1 MPKAKALRKALD
13 QTTEFTKS
21 SPEKNQKEQ
30 EIVKGNLEEEVKKRD
45 KKDDKKKQLEEKA
58 TSSASKQIEEL
69 GKTEANDDEG
79 TEGEEEEEEEEGEG
93 EEEDKEDDN
102 KTSEKETEETVP
114 SLAEKIVK
122 DNTNEQTTGS
132 LKEMSVNKNNNDR
145 GNSTDIE
152 LGPSKYTAF
161 IRQVPIDKEIDNNN
175 KQENNRKISSLE
187 ELQKQSMV
195 ASKAQLSQEISDIFR
210 HVDNGKQS
218 FLDHIRVSADTWMQM
233 WQKKRSKTD
242 RNLQWN
248 SIYERMHFCN
258 PLPNIDEM
266 MLINA
271 NNPEALGWKLAH
283 AFIQCHYLQ
292 GYIVLFAQIVDA
304 YHKKSVEQHYL
315 AGIVD
320 ATLHTITDNLSYMN
334 AIEDFL
340 ACMYYTTKK
349 VQETKVDTMEN
360 LMDPEARDIFAIL
373 KSLFNIP
380 QSAIMTGVKTSQNNQ
395 KRTNSFNQIFMGLTE
410 LINNSDL
417 SLDSIQKAWSTIK
430 MNKAPAVA
438 FGEHIQTI
446 RAQLFNIVNYLINNE
461 DFAWDPQKV
470 TSNII
475 SLLEPFHGGF
485 APLQVALIKERSF
498 QSCKCDKY
506 GPLLIERM
514 EITGIGGYNFTFND
528 VQIDLH
534 DAIPCQVKSQM
545 SAVVEGIPGLINKND
560 IVNYRFYQASA
571 TCNIPQYYYEK
582 LYGLPPWKDKGAALL
597 KIKNI
602 NFYLQVQSVAQ
613 GNKEPEFQ
621 VLLCKCDIKQLDIEI
636 EKSQHP
642 KLMNAITINAI
653 KPYAKARLEKEL
665 SAIAETFFKEV
676 FVAKLF

>member
-1 MPKAKALRKALD
+1 M
-13 QTTEFTKS
+13 
-21 SPEKNQKEQ
+21 
-30 EIVKGNLEEEVKKRD
+30 I
-45 KKDDKKKQLEEKA
+45 
-58 TSSASKQIEEL
+58 
-69 GKTEANDDEG
+69 
-79 TEGEEEEEEEEGEG
+79 
-93 EEEDKEDDN
+93 
-102 KTSEKETEETVP
+102 
-114 SLAEKIVK
+114 
-122 DNTNEQTTGS
+122 
-132 LKEMSVNKNNNDR
+132 
-145 GNSTDIE
+145 
-152 LGPSKYTAF
+152 
-161 IRQVPIDKEIDNNN
+161 
-175 KQENNRKISSLE
+175 
-187 ELQKQSMV
+187 

-210 HVDNGKQS
+210 PVDNGKQS

-248 SIYERMHFCN
+248 K
-258 PLPNIDEM
+258 M
-266 MLINA
+266 MLINT
-271 NNPEALGWKLAH
+271 NNPEALGWKMAH

-292 GYIVLFAQIVDA
+292 EYIVLFAQIVDA
-304 YHKKSVEQHYL
+304 YYEKSVEQHYL
-315 AGIVD
+315 ADIVD
-320 ATLHTITDNLSYMN
+320 ATLHTITDNPSYMN

-349 VQETKVDTMEN
+349 IQEAKVDTVEN
-360 LMDPEARDIFAIL
+360 LMDPDARDIIAIL

-380 QSAIMTGVKTSQNNQ
+380 QSAITAGIKTNQNNQ
-395 KRTNSFNQIFMGLTE
+395 KRTNSFNQIFLGLTE

-417 SLDSIQKAWSTIK
+417 SLDSIQKTWSTIK

-438 FGEHIQTI
+438 FGEHIKTI

-461 DFAWDPQKV
+461 DFAWDPQTV

-485 APLQVALIKERSF
+485 APLQVALIKEVCGKIFINNERRYPTLQTDYYSIMLKEF
-498 QSCKCDKY
+498 PALQDCQFLRTSSCS
-506 GPLLIERM
+506 
-514 EITGIGGYNFTFND
+514 TGIGGYNFTFND

-545 SAVVEGIPGLINKND
+545 SAVVGGIPGLINKND

-582 LYGLPPWKDKGAALL
+582 LYGLPPWEDKGAALL

-613 GNKEPEFQ
+613 GNKEPEFH

-665 SAIAETFFKEV
+665 SVIAETFFKEV